1 MLLILASTSPV
12 RRQILERA
20 GLGFICVA
28 PEVDETIPS
37 GRSAEH
43 VAMALAEAKARS
55 VAVNHPDAVV
65 IGADQV
71 CEAGGVLL
79 GKPEDAQ
86 AARSQLEKLSGK
98 THRLVTGVTVF
109 GVQPARG
116 GVRRVE
122 GFSDETWLTMRA
134 LTGRELDAYVKT
146 GEWQGCAGSYRL
158 EGRGIHLMER
168 IKGDYFNVLGLPLV
182 PLLKVLRRFGINP
195 LLPDESVVVE

>member
-1 MLLILASTSPV
+1 MLILASTSPV
-12 RRQILERA
+12 RRRILERC

-28 PEVDETIPS
+28 PNVQETIPPD
-37 GRSAEH
+37 RSAEH

-55 VAVNHPDAVV
+55 VAMGHPDAVV

-79 GKPEDAQ
+79 GKPENAQ
-86 AARSQLEKLSGK
+86 AARAQLERLSGK

-122 GFSDETWLTMRA
+122 GFFDETRLTMRA
-134 LTGRELDAYVKT
+134 LSARELDAYIDT
-146 GEWQGCAGSYRL
+146 GEWQGSAGSYRL

-168 IKGDYFNVLGLPLV
+168 IQGDYFNVLGLPLV

-195 LLPDESVVVE
+195 LLPGESFTAD